1 MNTWSPTIRSGCPSQ
16 CFNCP
21 CQRKVKAN
29 GPSFPSVYLFVFC
42 FCKAYNP
49 SFPVTFLTLQIIRIF
64 LLSWWDLFSNFGCQ
78 SWKLSIWE
86 LSVRVPWLLKSIK
99 QSKSNLALLAWGD
112 TYTYLIFILQQ
123 PWIVLQFQRFSKCF
137 WPNSAGWWI

>member
-64 LLSWWDLFSNFGCQ
+64 LLSWWDLFSNFWCQ

-86 LSVRVPWLLKSIK
+86 QLGYHDYWRAS
-99 QSKSNLALLAWGD
+99 SKAKATSLVGMRRHIHIADIHTATTLNCFAVS
-112 TYTYLIFILQQ
+112 TFQQ
-123 PWIVLQFQRFSKCF
+123 VFLT
-137 WPNSAGWWI
+137 